1 MLKILKIKS
10 RQILDSR
17 GNPTVET
24 EIHTKSGISRA
35 SVPSGASTGVHEA
48 VELRDGGKKFLGLGV
63 SKAVKNVNTII
74 AKKIVGKQV
83 SQSSADKLMIKLDGT
98 PNKAKLGANAILSV
112 SMALCKAEALEKGMA
127 QYVHVA
133 DLFENNKLVLP
144 TPAFNIIN
152 GGQHAGN
159 RLDIQEYLLL
169 PVGAKTFQ
177 EALQIGSEV
186 YHKLKELL
194 EKDYGKKATNVGDEG
209 GFAPP
214 MTCYEEP
221 FDYIMDAVEE
231 LGYSKKIKLGIDAAA
246 SSFCRGGK
254 YYLEGQEL
262 STGEL
267 IDAYAELV
275 DAYPIASIEDPF
287 VEDDFEAFTNL
298 TKKLKKIQIVGDDL
312 LCTNLRRIQKGI
324 LMDSC
329 NALLLKVNQIGT
341 VTEAL
346 EAAKLAMNNKWNVM
360 VSHRSGE
367 TDDNFIADLAVG
379 LGNGQI
385 KSGAPCRGERL
396 AKYNQLL
403 RIEEQ
408 LGKKIKY
415 GGKITWRKK

>member
-10 RQILDSR
+10 REILDSR

-24 EIHTKSGISRA
+24 EVHTKSGVSVA

-48 VELRDGGKKFLGLGV
+48 VELRDKSKKFDGLSV
-63 SKAVKNVNTII
+63 TKAVKNVNSII
-74 AKKIVGKQV
+74 AKKLISKKVNQA
-83 SQSSADKLMIKLDGT
+83 SADDLMIKLDGT
-98 PNKAKLGANAILSV
+98 PNKSKLGANAILSV
-112 SMALCKAEALEKGMA
+112 STALCKAEALEKGMA
-127 QYVHVA
+127 LYVHIS

-152 GGQHAGN
+152 GGKHAGN
-159 RLDIQEYLLL
+159 QLDFQEYMLL
-169 PVGAKTFQ
+169 PVGARSFK

-194 EKDYGKKATNVGDEG
+194 AKDYGKIAVNVGDEG
-209 GFAPP
+209 GFAPH
-214 MTCYEEP
+214 MSCYEEP
-221 FDYIMDAVEE
+221 LDYIMDAVEE
-231 LGYSKKIKLGIDAAA
+231 LGYFKKVKVGIDAAA

-262 STGEL
+262 STNDL
-267 IDAYAELV
+267 IDAYEDLIG
-275 DAYPIASIEDPF
+275 AYPIVSIEDPF
-287 VEDDFEAFTNL
+287 VEDDFEAFSNL

-312 LCTNLRRIQKGI
+312 LCTNPRRIQKGI

-329 NALLLKVNQIGT
+329 NALLLKINQIGT
-341 VTEAL
+341 ITEAL
-346 EAAKLAMNNKWNVM
+346 DAAKLAMNNKWNVM

-367 TDDNFIADLAVG
+367 TNDSFIADLSVG

-396 AKYNQLL
+396 AKYNRLL
-403 RIEEQ
+403 KIEEQ

-415 GGKITWRKK
+415 GGRITWRKK

>member
-1 MLKILKIKS
+1 MKILKIKS

-367 TDDNFIADLAVG
+367 T
-379 LGNGQI
+379 
-385 KSGAPCRGERL
+385 
-396 AKYNQLL
+396 
-403 RIEEQ
+403 
-408 LGKKIKY
+408 
-415 GGKITWRKK
+415 

>member
-10 RQILDSR
+10 REILDSR

-24 EIHTKSGISRA
+24 EVHTKSGVSIA

-48 VELRDGGKKFLGLGV
+48 VELRDKGKKFDGLGV
-63 SKAVKNVNTII
+63 TKAVKNVNSVI
-74 AKKIVGKQV
+74 AKKLVGKRINQAN
-83 SQSSADKLMIKLDGT
+83 ADDLMIKLDKT
-98 PNKAKLGANAILSV
+98 PNKSKLGANAILSV
-112 SMALCKAEALEKGMA
+112 SAALCKAEALEKGMA
-127 QYVHVA
+127 LYVHVA
-133 DLFENNKLVLP
+133 DLFENNKLILP

-152 GGQHAGN
+152 GGKHAGN
-159 RLDIQEYLLL
+159 QLDFQEYMLL
-169 PVGAKTFQ
+169 PVGAKSFK
-177 EALQIGSEV
+177 EALRIGSEV

-194 EKDYGKKATNVGDEG
+194 IKDYGKIAVNVGDEG

-214 MTCYEEP
+214 MSCYEEP
-221 FDYIMDAVEE
+221 LDYIMDAVEE
-231 LGYSKKIKLGIDAAA
+231 LGYFKKIKVGIDAAA

-262 STGEL
+262 STNDL
-267 IDAYAELV
+267 IDAYDDLV
-275 DAYPIASIEDPF
+275 GAYPIVSIEDPF
-287 VEDDFEAFTNL
+287 VEDDFEAFANL

-312 LCTNLRRIQKGI
+312 LCTNPRRIQKGI

-329 NALLLKVNQIGT
+329 NALLLKINQIGT
-341 VTEAL
+341 ITEAL
-346 EAAKLAMNNKWNVM
+346 NAAKLAMNNHWNVM

-367 TDDNFIADLAVG
+367 TNDSLIADLSVG

-396 AKYNQLL
+396 AKYNRLL
-403 RIEEQ
+403 KIEEQ

-415 GGKITWRKK
+415 GGRITWRKK